1 MLPNIAT
8 LIPTT
13 SSIFVSWIA
22 PQFFN
27 PANYSVSV
35 SCMQLCNNTNI
46 STNVLMVSGG
56 ATSNTITG
64 LSPGNNCT
72 VTVTAVFA
80 SSGISESNKVNTNTI
95 SEGMYSAVDTHSLPF
110 SL

>member
-1 MLPNIAT
+1 
-8 LIPTT
+8 
-13 SSIFVSWIA
+13 
-22 PQFFN
+22 
-27 PANYSVSV
+27 
-35 SCMQLCNNTNI
+35 MQLCNSTNKL
-46 STNVLMVSGG
+46 TNVLMVSGG

-72 VTVTAVFA
+72 VRVTAVFA
-80 SSGISESNKVNTNTI
+80 SSGISESNEVNTNTI